1 MKITAKLKTIDEVC
15 GKPAGSFQQSLK
27 EKEAYLNDLEQKRKA
42 RIKAAR
48 VPAQQ
53 MAWAA

>member
-1 MKITAKLKTIDEVC
+1 MKTTAKLQTIDEVC

-27 EKEAYLNDLEQKRKA
+27 EKEAYLKNLEQKRKD
-42 RIKAAR
+42 RIKASR